1 MFLIAIIASAIIL
14 SGPICDYMGSGYVE
28 EVEDMTIPF
37 VRSIKAQ
44 DGTEYIISDE
54 EYDLLCQVVNAEA
67 RGEDPYT
74 QEAVAAVVLN
84 RWMKSP
90 DKSLKDII
98 NAPHQ
103 FAKLKGYDIEI
114 EVNVV
119 DAIRYYN
126 KGGQATLPTD
136 VIYFRS
142 GHFHSW
148 ATDYKQIGNLYFSR

>member
-1 MFLIAIIASAIIL
+1 MLALIICGMIL
-14 SGPICDYMGSGYVE
+14 INNPGIFDFAGSEYIE
-28 EVEDMTIPF
+28 EAEDMTIPF

-84 RWMKSP
+84 RWMKNP

-98 NAPHQ
+98 NTPHQ

-126 KGGQATLPTD
+126 RGGQATLPTD

-142 GHFHSW
+142 GHFHTW
-148 ATDYKQIGNLYFSR
+148 ATDYKQIGNLYFSK

>member
-1 MFLIAIIASAIIL
+1 MLALIMAAMLITNNHGIFDFA
-14 SGPICDYMGSGYVE
+14 GSGYM
-28 EVEDMTIPF
+28 EDEMVIPVTRTITNKD
-37 VRSIKAQ
+37 I
-44 DGTEYIISDE
+44 TYIISDE

-84 RWMKSP
+84 RWMKNP
-90 DKSLKDII
+90 DKDLKEII

-114 EVNVV
+114 EVNVN
-119 DAIRYYN
+119 DAIRYWN
-126 KGGQATLPTD
+126 KGAEATLPID

-142 GHFHSW
+142 GHFHTW
-148 ATDYKQIGNLYFSR
+148 AKDYKQIGNLYFSR